1 VRIAIVG
8 AGPAGSL
15 LAWHLARAGAEATLF
30 DASHPREKPCGGGV
44 TPAALPLLPPAPVAD
59 PLPGRRVDVC
69 RFDSGEGCAIE
80 IRLPSPMLIA
90 ARRELDSWLLRR
102 ALEAGAR
109 HRAERVVAVDDAGGL
124 RVAAAAGR
132 EVFDVVVGADGA
144 GSLVRRSLLG
154 ATPAARLLMAAGWL
168 ADGDAPM
175 LVRFTPGLAG
185 YLWVFPRP
193 GHVEVGIC
201 APLAAVPTRALV
213 ARLDE
218 EAARE
223 FPQLVPPARERQAHT
238 IPFPADEASLLEI
251 AGPRWA
257 LVGDAAALADPLTG
271 EGIRHALRSG
281 QLLAQ
286 TLLRDG
292 SPLPYPRR
300 LLCDFGR
307 ELVRAAQLRRRFFA
321 PGFTARMVRYGA
333 RSPAI
338 RELLAE
344 LVLGQQGYVG
354 LKWRLLRAGPRFLLD
369 GARARLRHG

>member
-1 VRIAIVG
+1 MRVAIVG
-8 AGPAGSL
+8 AGPAGSE

-44 TPAALPLLPPAPVAD
+44 TPAALHLLPPAPVAD

-69 RFDSGEGCAIE
+69 RFDSGEGCAID

-90 ARRELDSWLLRR
+90 ARRELDAWLLRR
-102 ALEAGAR
+102 AVEAGAR
-109 HRAERVVAVDDAGGL
+109 HRAERVVAVDDAGGV
-124 RVAAAAGR
+124 RAAAGR

-223 FPQLVPPARERQAHT
+223 FPWLAPPARERQAHT
-238 IPFPADEASLLEI
+238 IPFPAGEASLLEI
-251 AGPRWA
+251 SGSRWA

-281 QLLAQ
+281 ELLAQ
-286 TLLRDG
+286 TLLRER
-292 SPLPYPRR
+292 SPRLYPQRV
-300 LLCDFGR
+300 LDDFGR
-307 ELVRAAQLRRRFFA
+307 ELVRGAQLRRRFFA
-321 PGFTARMVRYGA
+321 PGFTARMVRYA
-333 RSPAI
+333 VRSLAI

-369 GARARLRHG
+369 SARARLRPGG

>member
-1 VRIAIVG
+1 MRIAIVG
-8 AGPAGSL
+8 AGPAGSQ

-44 TPAALPLLPPAPVAD
+44 TPAVLPLLPPAPVAD

-69 RFDSGEGCAIE
+69 RFDSGEGCAID

-90 ARRELDSWLLRR
+90 ARRELDAWLLRR
-102 ALEAGAR
+102 AVEAGAR
-109 HRAERVVAVDDAGGL
+109 HRAERVVAVDDAGGV
-124 RVAAAAGR
+124 RAAAGR

-223 FPQLVPPARERQAHT
+223 FPWLAPPARERQAHT
-238 IPFPADEASLLEI
+238 IPFPAGEASLLEI
-251 AGPRWA
+251 SGWRWA

-281 QLLAQ
+281 ELLAQ
-286 TLLRDG
+286 TLLRER
-292 SPLPYPRR
+292 SPRLYPQRV
-300 LLCDFGR
+300 LDDFGR
-307 ELVRAAQLRRRFFA
+307 ELVRGAQLRRRFFA
-321 PGFTARMVRYGA
+321 PGFTARMVRYAA
-333 RSPAI
+333 RSLAI

-369 GARARLRHG
+369 SARARLRTQG